1 MEKEKD
7 DLQQEEEEKEF
18 LLEYIKM
25 QNEAMKRIYKNTL
38 DKEKMNKFIS
48 KNPPDLSYLNIIHK
62 TFILIT
68 EYTNL
73 NRLFAFIIL
82 LCC

>member
-1 MEKEKD
+1 MLVIRKNGVADLEKEKD

-38 DKEKMNKFIS
+38 DKKEEK
-48 KNPPDLSYLNIIHK
+48 
-62 TFILIT
+62 
-68 EYTNL
+68 
-73 NRLFAFIIL
+73 
-82 LCC
+82 

>member
-1 MEKEKD
+1 MLKRAIFFQIYFKRLNKSVKMLVIRKNGVAYLEKEKD

-38 DKEKMNKFIS
+38 DKENK
-48 KNPPDLSYLNIIHK
+48 
-62 TFILIT
+62 
-68 EYTNL
+68 E
-73 NRLFAFIIL
+73 
-82 LCC
+82 

>member
-25 QNEAMKRIYKNTL
+25 QNEAMKRIFKNTL
-38 DKEKMNKFIS
+38 DKENK
-48 KNPPDLSYLNIIHK
+48 
-62 TFILIT
+62 
-68 EYTNL
+68 E
-73 NRLFAFIIL
+73 
-82 LCC
+82 